1 MKPIL
6 TREEAAA
13 ARLASVA
20 TRGLAPASRR
30 CAEAIDSKARVTY
43 HSDMKLRAAS
53 LKACPTGCLDCAAGC
68 GDQCKCDATGSCV
81 ACTDAGCECIGD
93 TGDGSSFL
101 VFDGVASAYEQAYTM
116 WDYFGPYDEIVTAGA
131 GAASL
136 NRVDLEVPYVHGHD
150 QMRRI
155 ASTWNDTLFLSES
168 DIGLIVNAPQLD
180 PEDYDVAYMA
190 PKMRAGL
197 YNEMSFAFRITQ
209 GIWSPDYTQYRINT
223 YDIHRGD
230 VSIVGFG
237 ANPYTTGS
245 LRADRD
251 LRALLRD
258 APEDE
263 ARSALGELLQRFPAK
278 RKRAA
283 EEPLLP
289 LRI

>member
-1 MKPIL
+1 MKL

-13 ARLASVA
+13 QRAAAVA
-20 TRGLAPASRR
+20 TRSLAPASRR
-30 CAEAIDSKARVTY
+30 CAEATDSMARVAFQ
-43 HSDMKLRAAS
+43 SDMTIRAAKS
-53 LKACPTGCLDCAAGC
+53 KSTAPTAGDCPNGCS
-68 GDQCKCDATGSCV
+68 KCDAGCAGSCKCADCV
-81 ACTDAGCECIGD
+81 DATCACVGEVVDPNAPLI
-93 TGDGSSFL
+93 FN
-101 VFDGVASAYEQAYTM
+101 GVASAYERGYTM
-116 WDYFGPYDEIVTAGA
+116 WDYFGPYTEIVTQGA
-131 GAASL
+131 GAVSL
-136 NRVDLEVPYVHGHD
+136 TRSDLEVSFVLGHD

-155 ASTWNDTLFLSES
+155 AATWNDTLNLSEN
-168 DIGLIVNAPQLD
+168 DIGLNVNAPELD
-180 PEDYDVAYMA
+180 PADYDVAYMA
-190 PKMRAGL
+190 PKMRSGL
-197 YNEMSFAFRITQ
+197 YREMSFAFRITE
-209 GIWSPDYTQYRINT
+209 GIWSPDYTEYRINT